1 MRIISG
7 FHKGRRIRPSKKL
20 PVRPTTDKSK
30 EAIFN
35 ILSNRFDLECITVL
49 DLFSGTGSISYE
61 FCSRGG
67 INVVALDHNKN
78 CINFIKA
85 TSNELKFPIKAIQ
98 NDVFVFLKKTK
109 LCLDVIFADP
119 PYAMDIK
126 KFDILI
132 DIIFSRELLNN
143 GGLLIIE
150 HSKQVDLSQN
160 KKFEKT
166 RSYGS
171 NCFSFF
177 EKKQIYKPNSVP

>member
-61 FCSRGG
+61 FCSRECT
-67 INVVALDHNKN
+67 NVVALDHNKN

-85 TSNELKFPIKAIQ
+85 TSIELKFSIKAMQ

-109 LCLDVIFADP
+109 LSFDVIFTDP
-119 PYAMDIK
+119 PYSMDIK

-132 DIIFSRELLNN
+132 DIIFSREILNN
-143 GGLLIIE
+143 RGLLIIE

-160 KKFEKT
+160 KKFDKT

-177 EKKQIYKPNSVP
+177 EKKQTCKPNSVP